1 MHIGRNVSK
10 LRDLKGLKQDEFA
23 QMLGISQQAVSRL
36 ENKKEIDDDML
47 RKIADKLDVTL
58 EGIKQF
64 SPDATINSINQQGG
78 NVFVDKLYM
87 HPIEK
92 VEELYQK
99 LLKEKDETIAYLRE
113 EIKRL
118 RGE

>member
-23 QMLGISQQAVSRL
+23 KMLGVSQQAVSRL
-36 ENKKEIDDDML
+36 ENKKKIDDDTL
-47 RKIADKLDVTL
+47 QKIADILEINK

-64 SPDATINSINQQGG
+64 NLDSTLNSINQQGG
-78 NVFVDKLYM
+78 NVSVDKLYM

-118 RGE
+118 RAE